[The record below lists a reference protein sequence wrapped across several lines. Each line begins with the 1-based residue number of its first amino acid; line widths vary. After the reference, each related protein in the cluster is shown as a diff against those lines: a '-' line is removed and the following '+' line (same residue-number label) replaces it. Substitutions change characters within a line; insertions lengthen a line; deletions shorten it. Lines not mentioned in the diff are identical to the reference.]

1 MKIKKYL
8 DKIFIIVLVAIF
20 LILGYINQRKE
31 KNINND
37 DFILE
42 TENKEILEE
51 DNLKNESS
59 NEEIIDDI
67 FVDVSG
73 CVINPGVYKMRSNQR
88 VNDVIEMAG
97 GLCEDADVSNINLSK
112 KLFDEMKIHI
122 IRLGEEVIVS
132 DIDNSD
138 SNQDMNGKINLNT
151 ASLEELET
159 LPGIGNTRA
168 LEIISYREN
177 TPFKNIEE
185 IKNISGIGEKTYE
198 KIKEKIIVN

>member
-42 TENKEILEE
+42 TENKESLEE
-51 DNLKNESS
+51 DNIKNESS
-59 NEEIIDDI
+59 YEETIDDI

-88 VNDVIEMAG
+88 VNDAIEMAG

-112 KLFDEMKIHI
+112 KLFDEMKIHV

-168 LEIISYREN
+168 LEIISYREK

>member
-42 TENKEILEE
+42 TENKESLEE
-51 DNLKNESS
+51 DNIKNESS
-59 NEEIIDDI
+59 YEETIDDI

-88 VNDVIEMAG
+88 VNDAIEMAG

-112 KLFDEMKIHI
+112 KLFDEMKIHA

-168 LEIISYREN
+168 LEIISYREK

>member
-8 DKIFIIVLVAIF
+8 DKIFIIILVAIF

-31 KNINND
+31 KNVNND

-42 TENKEILEE
+42 TENKESIEE
-51 DNLKNESS
+51 DNIKNESS
-59 NEEIIDDI
+59 YEETIDDI

-88 VNDVIEMAG
+88 VNDAIEMAG

-168 LEIISYREN
+168 LEIISYREK